1 MLGGFNAGLQPI
13 FVRRR
18 SRCGG
23 KEMQRLLNV
32 HSSLVVEKEM
42 GEEETAELG
51 GLVVEVTEPKMSKS
65 KKKRENIVCRMA

>member
-1 MLGGFNAGLQPI
+1 
-13 FVRRR
+13 
-18 SRCGG
+18 
-23 KEMQRLLNV
+23 MQRLLNV